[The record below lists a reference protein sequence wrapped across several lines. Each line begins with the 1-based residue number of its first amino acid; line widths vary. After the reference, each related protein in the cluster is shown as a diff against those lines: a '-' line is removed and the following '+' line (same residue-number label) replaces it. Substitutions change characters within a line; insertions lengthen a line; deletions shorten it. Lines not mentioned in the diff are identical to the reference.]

1 VGNFFL
7 WALDIFRAGGR
18 VVQEVKMTSTVTK
31 AADLLTDSTFL
42 ALCASW
48 QRDRRAPLCLPDF
61 LREWGLDRQAE
72 TAEWAVKEPDR
83 PDYIGVN
90 GEGGI
95 KPTFRNIN
103 SSYCWYYTDYARKVD
118 QGYRVET
125 DDLESVR
132 HRLNKEGWCYY
143 ETFAEAVVDLLDNYE
158 PPQE

>member
-1 VGNFFL
+1 L

-72 TAEWAVKEPDR
+72 TAEWAVQAPDR
-83 PDYIGVN
+83 LYYVTM
-90 GEGGI
+90 GEIDGTLPPNTHCGI
-95 KPTFRNIN
+95 CPEFNTRTQKWGWYYSLSRCYESNDLKLRPNDDWRRRGWRLLPTFALAI
-103 SSYCWYYTDYARKVD
+103 
-118 QGYRVET
+118 VE
-125 DDLESVR
+125 
-132 HRLNKEGWCYY
+132 
-143 ETFAEAVVDLLDNYE
+143 LLDNYE